1 MLDENVRSM
10 FDENISWKEHIKT
23 VENKNIGF
31 LCKAKQ
37 LLANEL
43 LKSIY
48 FSYIHSYLNHAN
60 IAWTSTNPAK
70 LKKYIICNNN
80 QRKQYLIKIDY
91 AIHGHFLK
99 NLNVVKV
106 YQIYLY
112 QSLNFMHRIKME
124 NIPETIIKK
133 TNYKYSKTF
142 SNFTYSI
149 KKHSLKL
156 TKY

>member
-1 MLDENVRSM
+1 MLTSLGQAQPSKTEKIHYLQKQSAQIIFSKDRLCH
-10 FDENISWKEHIKT
+10 SWP
-23 VENKNIGF
+23 
-31 LCKAKQ
+31 L
-37 LLANEL
+37 
-43 LKSIY
+43 
-48 FSYIHSYLNHAN
+48 
-60 IAWTSTNPAK
+60 
-70 LKKYIICNNN
+70 
-80 QRKQYLIKIDY
+80 
-91 AIHGHFLK
+91 LK
-99 NLNVVKV
+99 NLNAVKV

-112 QSLNFMHRIKME
+112 QSLNFMHRTKMG